1 MELARVGDLMT
12 RDVISIAPDLG
23 IDTALELM
31 GANDVRRLPVISST
45 NRVIGIIS
53 KNDVMAALPRGSEP
67 PNLMPTVRDVMT
79 DYVYTIGPD
88 ESVARAA
95 EMMMNHEISC
105 LPVLQD
111 HEPVGIITESD
122 LFRYLAQRLQTDGP
136 TTD

>member
-12 RDVISIAPDLG
+12 REVISIAPDLE
-23 IDTALELM
+23 IDTALEVM

-45 NRVIGIIS
+45 NRVIGVIS
-53 KNDVMAALPRGSEP
+53 KNDIMAAWPRSEEEEE
-67 PNLMPTVRDVMT
+67 MPKVRVVMT

-95 EMMMNHEISC
+95 ELMMNHDISC

-111 HEPVGIITESD
+111 HDLIGIITESD
-122 LFRYLAQRLQTDGP
+122 LFRYLAQRLQTDAEAAG
-136 TTD
+136 